1 MARGSSRRGNPA
13 PTDLREKMRRGRR
26 PRRPVLDAGGSRR
39 KRITRNT
46 AVGATLA
53 VALVG
58 RGRKPEEAG
67 DHKGRPYGRVLDF
80 AGVRK
85 RLPCERGAMSVM
97 SDK

>member
-1 MARGSSRRGNPA
+1 MDAKEIFRAEPYSGLREHGLGNGGNRDCGGNPSVTA
-13 PTDLREKMRRGRR
+13 SPCQL
-26 PRRPVLDAGGSRR
+26 LDAGGSRR

-67 DHKGRPYGRVLDF
+67 DHKCMDR
-80 AGVRK
+80 
-85 RLPCERGAMSVM
+85 
-97 SDK
+97 